1 MEELARAMEAPPA
14 KVKVLMVPLPAQS
27 HLNQLLHLARLVVER
42 GIPVHYAAPAAH
54 IRQARLRVHGWAAD
68 DGAMHLLHFH
78 DVPFPDIPSPPP
90 DPNNPHKFPA
100 HLQPLFDAAEPTLS
114 RPLADIVRSLA
125 AVTDHLAV
133 VHDVLMSFVAHEVLS
148 FIISFLLFSF
158 LFVFFLKIF
167 SLKSLATFLFIYLFI
182 YKKSIKKYD
191 VI

>member
-158 LFVFFLKIF
+158 LFVFFFKIF

>member
-1 MEELARAMEAPPA
+1 MEELARAMEALPA

-148 FIISFLLFSF
+148 FIISFLLFSSF
-158 LFVFFLKIF
+158 LFVFFKFFLTEIY
-167 SLKSLATFLFIYLFI
+167 SYLLVYLFIYL
-182 YKKSIKKYD
+182 
-191 VI
+191 

>member
-1 MEELARAMEAPPA
+1 MEELARAMEALPA